1 MAKIE
6 LITSE
11 VCPYAQR
18 THMTLIEKGL
28 EFERREVDLA
38 NKPDWFLKVSPYG
51 KVPVV
56 KIGERV
62 VWESAIINEFVE
74 ESFPDPALLPRDP
87 YLRAQARIWIDF
99 CNTRW
104 VEHSY
109 DLLFAKDK
117 TKQDEL
123 RGKVVEDL
131 RFMEFEGM
139 RRLSAEGPFWLGSG
153 ISLVDLT
160 YYPFFERFG
169 ALAHY
174 RQVAIPDDC
183 LRTIRWLDLMRRR
196 ESAKATAHDESYY
209 IDRYAKYA
217 EAA

>member
-1 MAKIE
+1 MTKIE
-6 LITSE
+6 LITAE

-38 NKPDWFLKVSPYG
+38 NKPDWFKKVSPYS

-56 KIGERV
+56 KIGDHV
-62 VWESAIINEFVE
+62 VWESSIINEFID
-74 ESFPDPALLPRDP
+74 ESFPATPLMPTDPF
-87 YLRAQARIWIDF
+87 LRAQARIWIDF

-104 VEHSY
+104 TDHSY
-109 DLLFAKDK
+109 DLLYEKDEA
-117 TKQDEL
+117 KQDEL
-123 RGKVVEDL
+123 RAKVIEDFK
-131 RFMEFEGM
+131 FMEFEGM
-139 RRLSAEGPFWLGSG
+139 ARLSDGPFWLGSE

-169 ALAHY
+169 ALSYY
-174 RQVAIPDDC
+174 RDVQIPDDC
-183 LRTIRWLDLMRRR
+183 LRTIRWLEIMRERK
-196 ESAKATAHDESYY
+196 STKATMHDEAYY
-209 IDRYAKYA
+209 IDRYARYV

>member
-1 MAKIE
+1 MDKIE
-6 LITSE
+6 LITAE

-18 THMTLIEKGL
+18 THMALIEKGL
-28 EFERREVDLA
+28 AFERREVDLA
-38 NKPDWFLKVSPYG
+38 NKPDWFQKVSPYS

-56 KIGERV
+56 KIGEKV
-62 VWESAIINEFVE
+62 VWESSIINEFID
-74 ESFPDPALLPRDP
+74 ESFPDRPMMPKDP

-104 VEHSY
+104 VEHTY

-117 TKQDEL
+117 ARQDEL
-123 RGKVVEDL
+123 RDQVIADL
-131 RFMEFEGM
+131 KRIEYDGM
-139 RRLSAEGPFWLGSG
+139 AKLSDGPFWLGSE

-174 RQVAIPDDC
+174 RGVQIPDEC
-183 LRTIRWLDLMRRR
+183 LRIIRWQEIMRER
-196 ESAKATAHDESYY
+196 ESAKQTMHDDAYY
-209 IDRYAKYA
+209 IARYAKYA
-217 EAA
+217 DAA